1 MTHLKEAV
9 GNKPLINDVKP
20 DKQINIRIENIIRTL
35 YYIFLIQLILNL
47 AFIILTEYGIEDF
60 YGFGKFYFDLE
71 ESVPTYFSSFI
82 LLFAAILLALIAAIK
97 TSEKGQFSTHWTI
110 LSLLFTVLSVD
121 EIAGFHEIIIDPIN
135 LLIHATGYIKFSWV
149 IPAFIFMIFFSLS
162 YVKFINSLPGKYKK
176 GFILSCFI
184 YLTGTIGFEMISAK
198 LFINDA
204 ASAKDLLYNL
214 VITIEESCEMTGI
227 ILFISVLLSYIKS
240 SRLAAV
246 LIFK

>member
-1 MTHLKEAV
+1 MTYLEDAV
-9 GNKPLINDVKP
+9 GNKPVIKDVKP
-20 DKQINIRIENIIRTL
+20 DKQITIRIEKVIRNL
-35 YYIFLIQLILNL
+35 YYLFLIQLLLNL
-47 AFIILTEYGIEDF
+47 AFIILTEYGFKDF

-71 ESVPTYFSSFI
+71 ESVPTFFSSLL
-82 LLFAAILLALIAAIK
+82 LLFAAILLAYIAALK
-97 TSEKGQFSTHWTI
+97 TSDKDRFSMHWTI
-110 LSLLFTVLSVD
+110 LSLIFTVLSVD

-149 IPAFIFMIFFSLS
+149 IPAFIFMIFLSLS
-162 YVKFINSLPGKYKK
+162 YFKFIDSLPGKYKK

-240 SRLAAV
+240 FRLAAV
-246 LIFK
+246 LTFK